1 MRASR
6 ARNISLRFLF
16 PSPVRSLCA
25 LPGSWLS
32 GHAAKGWSRRS
43 VTGYF
48 GHSEV
53 TIGHGPKGQ
62 FWLRLWCHMKF
73 IAGLFVLTLLAQ
85 SVVAQDRLPKEPSIQ
100 VAATSDIGSAS
111 SSPEKSSLVPDIFHD
126 SAGSG
131 ERSMLASA
139 HMESLVATSSS
150 PAPDSGLSIPPAP
163 QMMLLAKPSQSK
175 VERPTTSARQRR
187 IWMGLMVVEHGAA
200 AVDAWSTRDAIR
212 DGGRELNPLV
222 RPFAHSPTLYP
233 ALQVMPLGLDYL
245 SLRLMRSNHHLL
257 RKFWWAPQAL
267 SAAASLSCGMSNLS
281 RR

>member
-1 MRASR
+1 
-6 ARNISLRFLF
+6 
-16 PSPVRSLCA
+16 
-25 LPGSWLS
+25 
-32 GHAAKGWSRRS
+32 
-43 VTGYF
+43 
-48 GHSEV
+48 
-53 TIGHGPKGQ
+53 
-62 FWLRLWCHMKF
+62 MKF
-73 IAGLFVLTLLAQ
+73 IAGFFVLSLLAQ
-85 SVVAQDRLPKEPSIQ
+85 SLVAQDRPTKEPSIQ
-100 VAATSDIGSAS
+100 VAATSYIGSAC
-111 SSPEKSSLVPDIFHD
+111 SSPENSSLVPDIFHD

-139 HMESLVATSSS
+139 HMESLAATSSS

-175 VERPTTSARQRR
+175 LERPTTSARQRR